1 MCTLLM
7 NSLTTAQYDNLCYK
21 LQSHV
26 YLIWKLLTDITRK
39 TPGGYLSLPF
49 PGRMEAQFPQHDSD
63 LFMYF
68 NLMLQ
73 VTELL
78 SFPLGKP
85 QIT

>member
-7 NSLTTAQYDNLCYK
+7 NSLTTAQYDNLCYE

-26 YLIWKLLTDITRK
+26 YLIWKILTDITRK
-39 TPGGYLSLPF
+39 APGGYLSLPF
-49 PGRMEAQFPQHDSD
+49 PGRMEAQPPQHDSD
-63 LFMYF
+63 LFIYF

-78 SFPLGKP
+78 SFPLG
-85 QIT
+85 